1 MPQLQRTWQW
11 IKASPVAMTFL
22 LSIALSLASLS
33 YRASMNPDGMV
44 HIMAGRIFIEEGFA
58 AALKFFDWPFF
69 SILIGIV
76 GWVLPISYESAG
88 YLINILMLSGACA
101 LMVKITQRYVPN
113 SAWLAC
119 LVVLA
124 LPALNENRH
133 NVMREDGAWFF
144 LILAIWLAIRAPKQI
159 NLLNAVGP
167 SVALLLA
174 FLFRAEF
181 VAFYPVII
189 IWQWYAL
196 HNHRTLANS
205 ARLFALPMLSLL
217 AIAIAVSIFSLNET
231 LIRIKV
237 FLTYIDPTILQTTFD
252 QKAALIGRH
261 IMQPQFGQD
270 GNAPVLA
277 WGLTGYAFNSFL
289 EMCYALAIPL
299 AIGVYWKF
307 KNHKSFAP
315 FGALFLIY
323 TFVLIAFVFRHYF
336 ISDRYS
342 APLAILCIPLITY
355 GMYQLY
361 AQKRKLA
368 AYLVTILLLLNSL
381 DNIVSTGDQDT
392 HLVEAGHWLKEHQIP
407 ERETYIDFARIAYHA
422 DWVKYNF
429 KFDKPSLIRR
439 ESAYRDPK
447 IRYITLWRHVSDD
460 ELEWLKTKN
469 LELLAEFTNS
479 KGRKVLILKKP
490 DSVVQD
496 RISPAS
502 TPHSQK
508 PNTPIPKDVVT
519 VTSSEFV
526 TSKTIRSALIYNN
539 STFTPRRGLNIFYKH
554 PAKGYVLENYDTY
567 ASQTE
572 SDLFIKKITSL
583 ISEKSFWI
591 VLSHDAIIN
600 TEWPPEA
607 TELLKKVGLKVL
619 PQISHRAAYI
629 AYSDQSGSIHELFSP
644 DSITHYVETFER

>member
-44 HIMAGRIFIEEGFA
+44 HIMAGRIFIEEGFS
-58 AALKFFDWPFF
+58 AALRFFDWPFF

-76 GWVLPISYESAG
+76 GWALPISYESAG

-144 LILAIWLAIRAPKQI
+144 LIVAIWLAIRAPKQI
-159 NLLNAVGP
+159 TLLNAVGP
-167 SVALLLA
+167 TVALFLA

-181 VAFYPVII
+181 AVFYPVLIL
-189 IWQWYAL
+189 WQWYAL

-205 ARLFALPMLSLL
+205 VRLFALPAMSLI
-217 AIAIAVSIFSLNET
+217 AMAIAVSLFSLDET
-231 LIRIKV
+231 LIRIRR
-237 FLTYIDPTILQTTFD
+237 FLSFVDLAALQTVFD

-261 IMQPQFGQD
+261 IMQPEFGQD
-270 GNAPVLA
+270 GNIPVLT
-277 WGLTGYAFNSFL
+277 WGLLGYAFNSFL

-299 AIGVYWKF
+299 AVGLYWKF
-307 KNHKSFAP
+307 RNRKSFAP

-323 TFVLIAFVFRHYF
+323 TCVLLAFVFRNYF

-381 DNIVSTGDQDT
+381 DNVISTGDQDT
-392 HLVEAGHWLKEHQIP
+392 HLVEAGHWIKEHQIP

-429 KFDKPSLIRR
+429 KFDKPTQARR
-439 ESAYRDPK
+439 DRAYNDPK
-447 IRYITLWRHVSDD
+447 IRYITLWRHLSDD
-460 ELEWLKTKN
+460 ELKWREGKN
-469 LELLAEFTNS
+469 LVLLAEFTNS

-490 DSVVQD
+490 D
-496 RISPAS
+496 
-502 TPHSQK
+502 
-508 PNTPIPKDVVT
+508 
-519 VTSSEFV
+519 
-526 TSKTIRSALIYNN
+526 
-539 STFTPRRGLNIFYKH
+539 
-554 PAKGYVLENYDTY
+554 
-567 ASQTE
+567 
-572 SDLFIKKITSL
+572 
-583 ISEKSFWI
+583 
-591 VLSHDAIIN
+591 
-600 TEWPPEA
+600 
-607 TELLKKVGLKVL
+607 
-619 PQISHRAAYI
+619 
-629 AYSDQSGSIHELFSP
+629 
-644 DSITHYVETFER
+644 

>member
-76 GWVLPISYESAG
+76 GYVLPVSYETAG
-88 YLINILMLSGACA
+88 YLINILMLSAACA
-101 LMVKITQRYVPN
+101 LLVKITQRYVPN

-144 LILAIWLAIRAPKQI
+144 LIIAIWLAIRAPKQI
-159 NLLNAVGP
+159 TLLNAVGP
-167 SVALLLA
+167 TVALFLA

-181 VAFYPVII
+181 AVFYPVLIL
-189 IWQWYAL
+189 WQWYAL
-196 HNHRTLANS
+196 HDHRTLANS
-205 ARLFALPMLSLL
+205 VRLFSLPALSL
-217 AIAIAVSIFSLNET
+217 ITVVIAVSLFSLDET
-231 LIRIKV
+231 VVRIKR
-237 FLTYIDPTILQTTFD
+237 FLSFVDFPAVQATFD
-252 QKAALIGRH
+252 QKAALIGRY
-261 IMQPQFGQD
+261 IMNGQFGQD
-270 GNAPVLA
+270 GNVPVLA

-289 EMCYALAIPL
+289 EVCYSLAIPL
-299 AIGVYWKF
+299 AIGIYWKL

-315 FGALFLIY
+315 FGGLFLIY
-323 TFVLIAFVFRHYF
+323 TFVLLSFVFRHYF

-361 AQKRKLA
+361 AKKKKLA
-368 AYLVTILLLLNSL
+368 AYLVTALLILNGL
-381 DNIVSTGDQDT
+381 DNIISTGDQDT
-392 HLVEAGHWLKEHQIP
+392 HLVEAGQWLKEHQIP

-422 DWVKYNF
+422 NWANYNF
-429 KFDKPSLIRR
+429 KFDKPNLLRR
-439 ESAYRDPK
+439 EAAYRDPK

-460 ELEWLKTKN
+460 ELDWLATKN

-490 DSVVQD
+490 DSVQEQ
-496 RISPAS
+496 ISLAS
-502 TPHSQK
+502 SSEHSK
-508 PNTPIPKDVVT
+508 ASIPIPKDTVV
-519 VTSSEFV
+519 VTSSEFF
-526 TSKTIRSALIYNN
+526 TSKTIRSALTYNN
-539 STFTPRRGLNIFYKH
+539 LTFNPRRGLNIFYKH
-554 PAKGYVLENYDTY
+554 SEKGYILENYDTY
-567 ASQTE
+567 VSQTE
-572 SDLFIKKITSL
+572 SLLFIEKINSL
-583 ISEKSFWI
+583 INEKSFWI
-591 VLSHDAIIN
+591 VLSHDAIN

-607 TELLKKVGLKVL
+607 TEPLKKIGLKVL
-619 PQISHRAAYI
+619 SQINQRTAYI
-629 AYSDQSGSIHELFSP
+629 AYSDKNGSIYEFFSP
-644 DSITHYVETFER
+644 DSITQYVKTFER

>member
-69 SILIGIV
+69 SIMIGIV
-76 GWVLPISYESAG
+76 GYVLPISYETAG

-133 NVMREDGAWFF
+133 NVMREDGAWLF

-167 SVALLLA
+167 TVALFLA

-181 VAFYPVII
+181 AVFYPVLIL
-189 IWQWYAL
+189 WQWYAL
-196 HNHRTLANS
+196 EENRGLATTAKLFCLPALTLIAG
-205 ARLFALPMLSLL
+205 AFAFL
-217 AIAIAVSIFSLNET
+217 IFSLDENLERARHF
-231 LIRIKV
+231 LSILDLHSIKTV
-237 FLTYIDPTILQTTFD
+237 FDY
-252 QKAALIGRH
+252 KAALIGQH
-261 IMQPQFGQD
+261 IMQADFGQD
-270 GNAPVLA
+270 GNKPVLA
-277 WGLTGYAFNSFL
+277 WGLIGYAFNSFL
-289 EMCYALAIPL
+289 EMCYSLAIPL
-299 AIGVYWKF
+299 AIGIYWKLKEH
-307 KNHKSFAP
+307 KNFAP
-315 FGALFLIY
+315 FGWLFLIY
-323 TFVLIAFVFRHYF
+323 SFVIIAFVFKKYF

-355 GMYQLY
+355 GMYRLY
-361 AQKRKLA
+361 GQKLKLA
-368 AYLVTILLLLNSL
+368 AYLVTALLLLNSL
-381 DNIVSTGDQDT
+381 DNIITTGDQDT
-392 HLVEAGHWLKEHQIP
+392 HLLEAGHWLKEHQIP

-429 KFDKPSLIRR
+429 KFDKPNQVRR
-439 ESAYRDPK
+439 DRAYNDPK
-447 IRYITLWRHVSDD
+447 IRYITLWRHLSDD
-460 ELEWLKTKN
+460 ELKWREGKK

-490 DSVVQD
+490 D
-496 RISPAS
+496 
-502 TPHSQK
+502 
-508 PNTPIPKDVVT
+508 
-519 VTSSEFV
+519 
-526 TSKTIRSALIYNN
+526 
-539 STFTPRRGLNIFYKH
+539 
-554 PAKGYVLENYDTY
+554 
-567 ASQTE
+567 
-572 SDLFIKKITSL
+572 
-583 ISEKSFWI
+583 
-591 VLSHDAIIN
+591 
-600 TEWPPEA
+600 
-607 TELLKKVGLKVL
+607 
-619 PQISHRAAYI
+619 
-629 AYSDQSGSIHELFSP
+629 
-644 DSITHYVETFER
+644 